1 MKRDKS
7 YAHDLDMPYTQ
18 CCHPCFLS
26 QCPTRW
32 FTLHAALFAFSRIPY
47 CDGSSCVHGNHV
59 QHAALRWSAL
69 HAWES
74 SPKTHR
80 SEKMQRAA
88 NVMKIKGGEGAHVFM
103 RWETF
108 KTYRTELRSGSCRS
122 LSGGFDAPPSIGVG
136 TNF

>member
-1 MKRDKS
+1 MLPS
-7 YAHDLDMPYTQ
+7 VFSFPVSNTLV
-18 CCHPCFLS
+18 HPACRALCIFQNSIL
-26 QCPTRW
+26 RW
-32 FTLHAALFAFSRIPY
+32 FVLRAWESRPAAS
-47 CDGSSCVHGNHV
+47 G
-59 QHAALRWSAL
+59 LRWFSL
-69 HAWES
+69 PVWES

-80 SEKMQRAA
+80 TEKMQRAA